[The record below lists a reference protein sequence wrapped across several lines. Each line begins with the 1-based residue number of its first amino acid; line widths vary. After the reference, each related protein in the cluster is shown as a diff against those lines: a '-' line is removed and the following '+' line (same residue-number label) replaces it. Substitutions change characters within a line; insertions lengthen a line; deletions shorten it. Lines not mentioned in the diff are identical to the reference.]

1 MNSLKPYYRLL
12 AYGLGG
18 FVFILILFTTC
29 CTVVDSGEVG
39 IRFHK
44 WSLNEQDYG

>member
-39 IRFHK
+39 I
-44 WSLNEQDYG
+44 LLTLYILVIIYI